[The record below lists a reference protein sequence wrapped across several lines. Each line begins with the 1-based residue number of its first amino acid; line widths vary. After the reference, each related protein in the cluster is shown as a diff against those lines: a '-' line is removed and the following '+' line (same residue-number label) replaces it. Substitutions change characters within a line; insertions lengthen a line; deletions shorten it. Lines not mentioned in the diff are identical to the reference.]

1 VSTPPRDPPPAG
13 EPSEPAR
20 PESPQDER
28 QGGPRCPRCGAP
40 HDPLQE
46 YCLECGLRLVR
57 LPSQHYTRTTVWS
70 RESPFWL
77 WAALGTLLLLALAAG
92 AIVALAATDEDEPD
106 ASPGISTLGPT
117 TGTTATIPPPT
128 ADTLTSQTTI
138 TIPSPT
144 GTATTTSTL
153 PTTTTQPTT
162 GTGAT
167 TTNGDGII
175 DWPAGTDGY
184 SVFLRS
190 TPTSEGRGPADSA
203 ARQAIDDG
211 LPQVG
216 VLNSSEFGSLNP
228 GYYVTFTGVYT
239 SQSQAEGALPNARS
253 KGFSTAYVRRVA
265 D

>member
-1 VSTPPRDPPPAG
+1 MSTPPREPPPAG

-20 PESPQDER
+20 PESPQEP
-28 QGGPRCPRCGAP
+28 GGPRCPRCGAP

-46 YCLECGLRLVR
+46 YCLECGLRLVP
-57 LPSQHYTRTTVWS
+57 LPSERLTRTTVWS

-77 WAALGTLLLLALAAG
+77 WAALATLLLLALAAG

-106 ASPGISTLGPT
+106 ASPGISTPGPT
-117 TGTTATIPPPT
+117 TGTTATVPPPT

-138 TIPSPT
+138 TIPPPT
-144 GTATTTSTL
+144 NTSTTT
-153 PTTTTQPTT
+153 PTTTQPTT
-162 GTGAT
+162 GTGT
-167 TTNGDGII
+167 TTMGTTTTDGDGIM
-175 DWPAGTDGY
+175 DWPTGTDGY

-203 ARQAIDDG
+203 AQQAIDDG

-216 VLNSSEFGSLNP
+216 VLNSSEFSSLNP

-239 SQSQAEGALPNARS
+239 SKSQAEGALPNARNA
-253 KGFSTAYVRRVA
+253 GFSTAYVRRVA